1 MVNVS
6 DVRACCVRAY
16 MGMAVCIGDIFY
28 VVMMTDN
35 QPKGYILYRR
45 AELKLFG

>member
-1 MVNVS
+1 
-6 DVRACCVRAY
+6 
-16 MGMAVCIGDIFY
+16 

-45 AELKLFG
+45 AELKLFGWVGGGII